1 MNVIDLYYSF
11 VLHFVVKKNKIP
23 RYFTLMPL
31 VAHIESTLALG
42 IRVSGD
48 GSGSSRSM
56 FLHI

>member
-31 VAHIESTLALG
+31 VAH
-42 IRVSGD
+42 VSNGLV
-48 GSGSSRSM
+48 GG
-56 FLHI
+56 LTV